1 MRAGGESERMSE
13 GFSAV
18 DVDDV
23 DRDFNDR
30 AGAWNA
36 NLIAALG
43 CEKLHPRVW
52 YLSPGDEMSYHRHVE
67 QEEFYYVVAG
77 PGRMRIDGEVVD
89 VPTGGAVRVSPA
101 LPRQLVNHTT
111 DREHVWLV
119 VASPAATND
128 GVHL

>member
-1 MRAGGESERMSE
+1 MGE
-13 GFSAV
+13 GFSVV
-18 DVDDV
+18 DVGDV
-23 DRDFNDR
+23 DREYNER
-30 AGAWNA
+30 AGAWNT
-36 NLIAALG
+36 NLISRLG

-52 YLSPGDEMSYHRHVE
+52 YLSPGEELSYHRHVE

-77 PGRMRIDGEVVD
+77 PGRMRVDGEVVD

-101 LPRQLVNHTT
+101 LPRQLLNDTA

-119 VASPAATND
+119 VGAPAVSED